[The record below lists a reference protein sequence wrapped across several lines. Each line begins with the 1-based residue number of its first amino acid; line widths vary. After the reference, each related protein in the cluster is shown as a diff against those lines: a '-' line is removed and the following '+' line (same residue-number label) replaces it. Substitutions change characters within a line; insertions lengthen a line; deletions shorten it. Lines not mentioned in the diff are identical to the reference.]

1 MVLDPFEEIRK
12 LQKEMNRAFERLWR
26 EAIKLPKLP
35 KLELKEPAVD
45 VKEEKDKVIITADIP
60 GMDKKDIIV
69 EVAENYVHILA
80 RKKSEV
86 KIERKGFFQQERSF
100 RGYERIIPLPCS
112 VKAEEAKAEYKNGV
126 LKIEIPKKEVKAK
139 KAVKV
144 KVK

>member
-1 MVLDPFEEIRK
+1 MVFDPFEEIKR
-12 LQKEMNRAFERLWR
+12 LQREMNRAFERLWK
-26 EAIKLPKLP
+26 EAIKLPKL
-35 KLELKEPAVD
+35 ELREPAVD
-45 VKEEKDKVIITADIP
+45 VKEEKDKVVITADLP
-60 GMDKKDIIV
+60 GMDKKDIVV
-69 EVAENYVHILA
+69 EVAENYMHILA

-86 KIERKGFFQQERSF
+86 KIERKGFFQKERSF

-126 LKIEIPKKEVKAK
+126 LKIEIPKKEAKAK